1 MSIVITGKSNLSSK
15 KDDKLAGIHPGNNSL
30 YQSADYS
37 PWFKSGRQP
46 VFINKVLLEHS
57 ENKNLSF
64 PTHNISDTKHGIFFS
79 QFSSQS
85 NGYFDLLLMQSV

>member
-46 VFINKVLLEHS
+46 VFINKVLLEPNRAVYLLIICDCFCAMMT
-57 ENKNLSF
+57 ELS
-64 PTHNISDTKHGIFFS
+64 N
-79 QFSSQS
+79 
-85 NGYFDLLLMQSV
+85 